1 MQSFAEVEPNFI
13 RRHRGQLYDNWKV
26 MQNDTDYHRL
36 KFNGNNNNPLLKLQG
51 WKEFQEFWGFPN
63 NVSIVFRYH
72 GNNVFRVVAFEEI
85 FHYTALPSFHS
96 RSMSPNTDFYDL
108 EVTYLKHHV
117 PKLVSHNI

>member
-1 MQSFAEVEPNFI
+1 
-13 RRHRGQLYDNWKV
+13 
-26 MQNDTDYHRL
+26 MQNNTDYQTL
-36 KFNGNNNNPLLKLQG
+36 KFNGSNNNPLLQLQG
-51 WKEFQEFWGFPN
+51 WEEFHEFWGFPN
-63 NVSIVFRYH
+63 NVAIVFRYH
-72 GNNVFRVVAFEEI
+72 GNNVFRVVSFEEI